1 MRTASTLQPD
11 VDLAGVA
18 RGVPDVIEVP
28 AARHDPALPPIPPP
42 GPPGN
47 GSDEVRRSRNRW
59 LLGASRAARGF
70 GAGGLS
76 IVLAVD
82 LGNAGYPPIL
92 IGGLLGLA
100 MAGASIWSLYV
111 PRLERRIGRRSLFS
125 VGAMALAAGGAL
137 LWWDISS
144 IAAVIAALLLGGIVA
159 GTSDISPLAAL
170 EQTVLADSSPDR
182 LRTVSFSLYNL
193 AGYVG
198 TAFGALSAGA
208 ITTLSLPL
216 GPPAAARDTV
226 LALYALIGV
235 ALLPVYGTMSMRSR
249 PLVPEGA
256 RPRLSERA
264 RSIIFPL
271 SGLFTIDAFGGGL
284 IANSLVSYYLL
295 VRFHAPLG
303 TIGLVF
309 FLGNLAAAGSFLAAV
324 PLARRFGLVNTM
336 VFSHIPSNLLLV
348 AFAFSPTVLLA
359 GGLWVA
365 RATLSQMDVPTR
377 QSYTQAVVP
386 ISDRAAAAG
395 YTTAARSA
403 QMFGAPVTGAFLG
416 VGGPWL
422 AGPFVLAGSVKV
434 AYDLLLYRRFR
445 RLPPPEEREGT
456 GPSSVPGRTG

>member
-1 MRTASTLQPD
+1 MKDEPQVSPPLPNPD
-11 VDLAGVA
+11 RSGPHDV
-18 RGVPDVIEVP
+18 GVPR
-28 AARHDPALPPIPPP
+28 A
-42 GPPGN
+42 
-47 GSDEVRRSRNRW
+47 RNRA
-59 LLGASRAARGF
+59 LLAAGRAARGF

-82 LGNAGYPPIL
+82 LARAGYPPL
-92 IGGLLGLA
+92 WIGGLLGIA
-100 MAGASIWSLYV
+100 MAGASIWSLLV
-111 PRLERRIGRRSLFS
+111 PRLERRIGRRALFS
-125 VGAMALAAGGAL
+125 VGAVSLAVGGGL
-137 LWWDISS
+137 LWLDM
-144 IAAVIAALLLGGIVA
+144 ANLGVVLGALLLGGIVA
-159 GTSDISPLAAL
+159 GTADISPLAAL
-170 EQTVLADSSPDR
+170 EQTALADSSPDH

-198 TAFGALSAGA
+198 TAFGALSAG
-208 ITTLSLPL
+208 TVTSWSLPFGPSL
-216 GPPAAARDTV
+216 GARDAV
-226 LALYALIGV
+226 LALYALIGIG
-235 ALLPVYGTMSMRSR
+235 LLPVYGSLSATAGSHPGGGRPPPLSQRS
-249 PLVPEGA
+249 
-256 RPRLSERA
+256 
-264 RSIIFPL
+264 RSIIRTL

-284 IANSLVSYYLL
+284 IANSLVSYYLI
-295 VRFHAPLG
+295 VHFDAPLG

-309 FLGNLAAAGSFLAAV
+309 FGANLAAAGSLLAAV

-348 AFAFSPTVLLA
+348 AFAFSPTVLVA

-386 ISDRAAAAG
+386 IDARAAAAG

-416 VGGPWL
+416 AGGPWL

-445 RLPPPEEREGT
+445 RLPPPEERERT
-456 GPSSVPGRTG
+456 GPSAAPAPPP